1 MERRHIV
8 TDRALQHRRLGLRG
22 RGRVCG
28 GGGFLGVGLAV
39 QDVHRHQ
46 RNLAVVLLGR
56 PCLEA
61 EVALLPGLR
70 DHHRVVRRQHDRDQH
85 RHRREPLG
93 RAVVDGTVGA
103 GAVDLVALGLRVQR
117 REYLEGHEGGD
128 EGAGHDAGGRHP
140 LRRAEREHRQ
150 EQKQD
155 EVEGGEE
162 GVELAAALL
171 CRVRRVL
178 SEPEEHD
185 DGHGDGE
192 AEASDRD
199 REDDQVPRPRQVVR
213 PIVLDPGLVPLV
225 DPLDEDHN
233 LDEQEEHG
241 RDERKPP
248 EAEEEAAWD
257 EEDDQVQDKPHG
269 QLDWPQRGVQLE
281 ARIGEVGSSDGQQT
295 QAKMEHSSCEAHTE
309 NECPAHAS
317 RRIVVLR
324 ASHVF
329 AEDIA
334 TSQSLWT
341 GVTKHPRCQ
350 DGHNGQCQIR
360 DSRPARDQLL
370 CGRLLTGL

>member
-1 MERRHIV
+1 MGLHPGVPQPSPAPPTPRPFHPNSLLPC
-8 TDRALQHRRLGLRG
+8 TALAPDRLT
-22 RGRVCG
+22 CG

-178 SEPEEHD
+178 SEPAPR
-185 DGHGDGE
+185 HGWRQRARTRGFE
-192 AEASDRD
+192 
-199 REDDQVPRPRQVVR
+199 RES
-213 PIVLDPGLVPLV
+213 
-225 DPLDEDHN
+225 
-233 LDEQEEHG
+233 
-241 RDERKPP
+241 
-248 EAEEEAAWD
+248 
-257 EEDDQVQDKPHG
+257 
-269 QLDWPQRGVQLE
+269 
-281 ARIGEVGSSDGQQT
+281 AR
-295 QAKMEHSSCEAHTE
+295 
-309 NECPAHAS
+309 
-317 RRIVVLR
+317 
-324 ASHVF
+324 
-329 AEDIA
+329 
-334 TSQSLWT
+334 
-341 GVTKHPRCQ
+341 
-350 DGHNGQCQIR
+350 
-360 DSRPARDQLL
+360 
-370 CGRLLTGL
+370 